1 VDSADVFWVAF
12 PELLVETLVLLE
24 LVLDAVV
31 CVGLELEADSGHF
44 PTP

>member
-1 VDSADVFWVAF
+1 VDSADVFWVVL
-12 PELLVETLVLLE
+12 PELLVEALVLLE

-31 CVGLELEADSGHF
+31 CVGLELETDSGHV